1 MVLADAPGWL
11 LAYCLNVFVVTTG
24 KIGPSQHSREV
35 VKEGNHTKVPN
46 LTKSY
51 GSFKPSSNT
60 IDSTAGSCLK
70 AVSGANVLPLRP

>member
-11 LAYCLNVFVVTTG
+11 LAYCLTMFVVTTG

-35 VKEGNHTKVPN
+35 VKEGNHTIVPN

-51 GSFKPSSNT
+51 GSFKASSNSSDLAASWD
-60 IDSTAGSCLK
+60 IYS
-70 AVSGANVLPLRP
+70 

>member
-11 LAYCLNVFVVTTG
+11 LAYCLTVFVVTTG
-24 KIGPSQHSREV
+24 KIGPSQYSREV

-51 GSFKPSSNT
+51 GSFKPSFNT
-60 IDSTAGSCLK
+60 MEVGP
-70 AVSGANVLPLRP
+70 GRLRAFASR